1 MQNLKVMVFG
11 KEDCGKSTLIRT
23 MIPDAVH
30 VDDRRR
36 SMAMDI
42 GSIEVDGTA
51 FRFFGI
57 PGWLP
62 FRGPREL
69 MVGTPHCALLVF
81 DGCRPMDDADREI
94 LRGVISLNIPFM
106 AIMNE
111 KKGHLPWN
119 FTETIKEL
127 CRTCPNFMGV
137 IKGSVRNY
145 GFSHRVLYEIQ
156 QFSCRCRAA

>member
-11 KEDCGKSTLIRT
+11 KEDAGKSTLIRT
-23 MIPDAVH
+23 MIPDAIN

-42 GSIEVDGTA
+42 GSIDVDGTA
-51 FRFFGI
+51 FRFIGI
-57 PGWLP
+57 PGRLP

-69 MVGTPHCALLVF
+69 MVGAPHCALVLI
-81 DGCRPMDDADREI
+81 DGNRALDEEDRAF

-106 AIMNE
+106 AILNE

-137 IKGSVRNY
+137 IKGSARDH